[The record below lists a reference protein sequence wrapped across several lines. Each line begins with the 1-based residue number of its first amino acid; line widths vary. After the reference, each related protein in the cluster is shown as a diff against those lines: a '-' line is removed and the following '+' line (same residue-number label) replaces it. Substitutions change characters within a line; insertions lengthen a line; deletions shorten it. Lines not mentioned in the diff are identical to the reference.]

1 MVDIVT
7 GVCGRSVQFL
17 VEEEHHCVKEHVQIR
32 FHSMEV
38 PRVRDLQTKRQN
50 ATLTLVQVSTPFSI
64 FHVSFAGK
72 SIVLT
77 KNTGI
82 Q

>member
-38 PRVRDLQTKRQN
+38 PHVRDLQMKRQN
-50 ATLTLVQVSTPFSI
+50 ATLTLVQVSTPISI
-64 FHVSFAGK
+64 FSSFAGK
-72 SIVLT
+72 SIAMT